1 MTDSRSL
8 FQPSALE
15 DKMHH
20 FILKRT
26 VFSVQI
32 LVVLSLNPIIL
43 KGAER
48 IKACCV
54 IEQIEEKEIGAKLL
68 SFSHEICNEH
78 QYFVVAKLCGNKI
91 RNGKFSTTVPRFS
104 FFFFSCH
111 NIFTQFI

>member
-1 MTDSRSL
+1 MVNNRSS
-8 FQPSALE
+8 FQWSALE
-15 DKMHH
+15 D
-20 FILKRT
+20 FIYLLVLKRT

-54 IEQIEEKEIGAKLL
+54 IEQIVEKEIGAKLL

-104 FFFFSCH
+104 FFFFMP
-111 NIFTQFI
+111 